1 MDNIK
6 FGKLILKL
14 RKKQNMTQKELA
26 EKLNVT
32 DKAVS
37 KWERGDSFPD
47 ITLLEPISKEL
58 GVTVSELIT
67 GEKDL
72 NDDEIRNKIEQFVR
86 ELKESRNKKTKKCI
100 KIITITV
107 LCAILILSILLVAK
121 AKLATFNISRAL
133 IGYVKVVNCNENYY
147 EVQSIPNRVMYAKS
161 DYSLN
166 DYMKQFEYEEDIEKQ
181 MGYNR
186 VFTNE
191 ERSINIKCW
200 GLLEGYPFQIWE
212 FGNSDVIAKKDEVEE
227 EKENSMDNGYIE
239 LEEII
244 GNENNALIVNGMEE

>member
-47 ITLLEPISKEL
+47 ITLLEPIAKEL

-72 NDDEIRNKIEQFVR
+72 NDDEIKNKIEQFAK
-86 ELKESRNKKTKKCI
+86 ELKENRNKKIKKYI
-100 KIITITV
+100 KIISIII
-107 LCAILILSILLVAK
+107 LCVILILSMLFVAK
-121 AKLATFNISRAL
+121 DKLATFNISRAI
-133 IGYVKVVNCNENYY
+133 IGYIKVVNFNASYY
-147 EVQSIPNRVMYAKS
+147 EVQNIPNRVMYANES
-161 DYSLN
+161 SSLN
-166 DYMKQFEYEEDIEKQ
+166 DYMKQFGYEEDTEKQ

-186 VFTNE
+186 VFTNG

-200 GLLEGYPFQIWE
+200 GLLDGYPFQIWE
-212 FGNSDVIAKKDEVEE
+212 FGNSDVIAKKDEVKE
-227 EKENSMDNGYIE
+227 EKENSMDSGYIE

-244 GNENNALIVNGMEE
+244 GNNNLIANNIIE

>member
-47 ITLLEPISKEL
+47 ITLLEPIAKEL

-72 NDDEIRNKIEQFVR
+72 NDDEIKNKIEQFAK
-86 ELKESRNKKTKKCI
+86 ELKENRNKKIKKYI
-100 KIITITV
+100 KI
-107 LCAILILSILLVAK
+107 
-121 AKLATFNISRAL
+121 
-133 IGYVKVVNCNENYY
+133 Y
-147 EVQSIPNRVMYAKS
+147 Q
-161 DYSLN
+161 
-166 DYMKQFEYEEDIEKQ
+166 
-181 MGYNR
+181 
-186 VFTNE
+186 
-191 ERSINIKCW
+191 
-200 GLLEGYPFQIWE
+200 
-212 FGNSDVIAKKDEVEE
+212 
-227 EKENSMDNGYIE
+227 
-239 LEEII
+239 
-244 GNENNALIVNGMEE
+244 

>member
-14 RKKQNMTQKELA
+14 RKKQNMTQKELT

-47 ITLLEPISKEL
+47 ITLLEPIAKEL

-72 NDDEIRNKIEQFVR
+72 NDDEIRKKIEQFAK
-86 ELKESRNKKTKKCI
+86 ELKENRNKKIKKYI
-100 KIITITV
+100 KIISIII
-107 LCAILILSILLVAK
+107 LSAIIILSILFVAK
-121 AKLATFNISRAL
+121 AKLATFNISRAV
-133 IGYVKVVNCNENYY
+133 IGYIKVVNFNEDYY
-147 EVQSIPNRVMYAKS
+147 EVQSIPNRVMYANES
-161 DYSLN
+161 SSLN
-166 DYMKQFEYEEDIEKQ
+166 DYMKQFGYEEDTEKQ

-186 VFTNE
+186 VFTNG

-200 GLLEGYPFQIWE
+200 GLLDGYPFQIWE
-212 FGNSDVIAKKDEVEE
+212 FGKSNVIAKRDEIED
-227 EKENSMDNGYIE
+227 NSTDNGYID

-244 GNENNALIVNGMEE
+244 GNNNLIANNIIE

>member
-47 ITLLEPISKEL
+47 ITLLEPIAKEL

-72 NDDEIRNKIEQFVR
+72 NDDEIKNKIEQFAK
-86 ELKESRNKKTKKCI
+86 ELKENRNKKIKKYI
-100 KIITITV
+100 KIISIII
-107 LCAILILSILLVAK
+107 LCVILILSMLFVAK
-121 AKLATFNISRAL
+121 DKLATFNISRAI
-133 IGYVKVVNCNENYY
+133 IGYIKVVNFNASYY
-147 EVQSIPNRVMYAKS
+147 EVQNIPNRVMYANES
-161 DYSLN
+161 SSLN
-166 DYMKQFEYEEDIEKQ
+166 DYMKQFGYEEDTEKQ

-186 VFTNE
+186 VFTNGE
-191 ERSINIKCW
+191 KSINIKSW
-200 GLLEGYPFQIWE
+200 GLLDGYPFQIWE
-212 FGNSDVIAKKDEVEE
+212 FGKSNVIAKRDEIED
-227 EKENSMDNGYIE
+227 NSTDNGYID

-244 GNENNALIVNGMEE
+244 GNNNLIANNIIE